1 MLVRVPKS
9 ETFSGDSGW
18 YFMEIPRTG
27 TSTIERTLRHYFPD
41 AKAPYQK
48 HWPIRHD
55 DNPYFRKL
63 ASVVSV
69 RNPFSRAVSCWQ
81 YFTKPDAY
89 TFQSWLE
96 ERLREGFCD
105 VFIEARPQSFWYE
118 LQPAWKERGT
128 SVVSSM
134 AAWDFVIRQESLEE
148 DFHNFLRAVC
158 DTFMFEA
165 IDPLPRYN
173 DINGPWVNKVQ
184 ARPSRDRPWQEYYC
198 KKTEELVLELYDSDF
213 EVFSDRYSKDLSD
226 ARGFAKGAFVS
237 ATPSP

>member
-9 ETFSGDSGW
+9 SADRGW

-55 DNPYFRKL
+55 DNLYFQKL
-63 ASVVSV
+63 SSVVSV

-81 YFTKPDAY
+81 YFTKPGDY

-96 ERLREGFCD
+96 ERLKEGFCD

-118 LQPAWKERGT
+118 LQPT
-128 SVVSSM
+128 
-134 AAWDFVIRQESLEE
+134 WDFVIRQESLEE
-148 DFHNFLRAVC
+148 DFHNFLHAVC
-158 DTFMFEA
+158 ENPS
-165 IDPLPRYN
+165 IHPLQRYN

-184 ARPSRDRPWQEYYC
+184 ASPNRDRPWQDYYC
-198 KKTEELVLELYDSDF
+198 KKTEELVLDLYAADF
-213 EVFSDRYSKDLSD
+213 ACLSNFYSTEKPQFKIRFGQGT
-226 ARGFAKGAFVS
+226 AG
-237 ATPSP
+237 

>member
-1 MLVRVPKS
+1 MLVRVPKAS
-9 ETFSGDSGW
+9 PEDSGW

-148 DFHNFLRAVC
+148 DFHNFLRGVC
-158 DTFMFEA
+158 GSPE
-165 IDPLPRYN
+165 IRPLQRYN

-184 ARPSRDRPWQEYYC
+184 ARPCRDRPWKDYYC
-198 KKTEELVLELYDSDF
+198 KKTEELVLDLYAADFACLSEFYSTELDY
-213 EVFSDRYSKDLSD
+213 
-226 ARGFAKGAFVS
+226 
-237 ATPSP
+237 ATTAT